1 VEAGEKEESMKQIN
15 VPVEDEV
22 YETAKI
28 MAAKAGMM
36 LKAWVARA
44 ILTQA
49 AKERND
55 DGNS

>member
-1 VEAGEKEESMKQIN
+1 MKHIN

-22 YETAKI
+22 YEAAKL

-49 AKERND
+49 AQERND
-55 DGNS
+55 GNK

>member
-1 VEAGEKEESMKQIN
+1 MKQIN